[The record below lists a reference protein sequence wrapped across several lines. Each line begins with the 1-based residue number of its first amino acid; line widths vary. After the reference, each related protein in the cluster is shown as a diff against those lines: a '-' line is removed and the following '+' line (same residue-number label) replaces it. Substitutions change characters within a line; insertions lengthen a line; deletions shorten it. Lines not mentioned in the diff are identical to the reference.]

1 MRYEKGDIK
10 VRPLKEEDAEFL
22 YNWLNDPRIL
32 EYYEGRDKPFTHEMV
47 KEAFYNDDKE
57 KVACIVQYKGEK
69 VGYLQYYPLD
79 DETKQRYGYTNLD
92 EFIYGTD
99 QFIGDSRYWNKGVGT
114 LMIKAMVE
122 YFMLEK
128 GLHRLVMDPMTWN
141 RRAIRCYEKCGYSK
155 ARILPQNELHEGEWH
170 DCWLMEYIPD

>member
-1 MRYEKGDIK
+1 MNSSR
-10 VRPLKEEDAEFL
+10 
-22 YNWLNDPRIL
+22 
-32 EYYEGRDKPFTHEMV
+32 
-47 KEAFYNDDKE
+47 
-57 KVACIVQYKGEK
+57 
-69 VGYLQYYPLD
+69 
-79 DETKQRYGYTNLD
+79 
-92 EFIYGTD
+92 TD